1 MPIWTWETSKS
12 KYYINIESLQLSSWR
27 KVQLRY
33 KIIYII
39 VLIDEDNIHY
49 KQLKQEQKD
58 LQ

>member
-1 MPIWTWETSKS
+1 MPIWPWETSKS
-12 KYYINIESLQLSSWR
+12 KYYINIESFQLSGWR
-27 KVQLRY
+27 KVPLRY
-33 KIIYII
+33 KIICII